1 MIWWFLAGVAAGVVL
16 TLAAGAA
23 VIVAEAMGW
32 RR

>member
-1 MIWWFLAGVAAGVVL
+1 MIWWFLAGVVAGVAL
-16 TLAAGAA
+16 TLVAAAA